1 MKVLAAWLV
10 LVAAVVAVVAVLA
23 AWKSGGN
30 AEPSGLYG
38 ILRIP
43 QSSSLCP
50 AGRRCPPAPHKEIV
64 LTSRTDT
71 GTDMAVVFTD
81 GRGRF
86 RVLLKPGRYETTG
99 LAPAFVTVRSGHF
112 DHRDFAY
119 AF

>member
-1 MKVLAAWLV
+1 MAA
-10 LVAAVVAVVAVLA
+10 
-23 AWKSGGN
+23 
-30 AEPSGLYG
+30 
-38 ILRIP
+38 
-43 QSSSLCP
+43 
-50 AGRRCPPAPHKEIV
+50 
-64 LTSRTDT
+64 
-71 GTDMAVVFTD
+71 VFTD